1 VPVTALAGVN
11 LNDVVPGGTTTEAM
25 YGDVINPIDAEATYE
40 PEKFV
45 GVNDAEYKPPGPV
58 NVSIVKY
65 DEPLGLVKANIFNP
79 DRFSPIDPVPAS
91 CADVYVAIIC

>member
-11 LNDVVPGGTTTEAM
+11 VKAEVPGVTTIEAI
-25 YGDVINPIDAEATYE
+25 YGDVINPIDADATYE

-58 NVSIVKY
+58 KVSIVKY
-65 DEPLGLVKANIFNP
+65 DEPLGLVKANVFNP

>member
-11 LNDVVPGGTTTEAM
+11 LNDVVPGGTTTEAI
-25 YGDVINPIDAEATYE
+25 YGDVTKPIDADATYE

-58 NVSIVKY
+58 KVSIVKY
-65 DEPLGLVKANIFNP
+65 DEPLGLVNVNVFNP
-79 DRFSPIDPVPAS
+79 DRSSPIDPVP
-91 CADVYVAIIC
+91 

>member
-1 VPVTALAGVN
+1 VPVTASAGVN
-11 LNDVVPGGTTTEAM
+11 LNDVVPGGTTTEAI
-25 YGDVINPIDAEATYE
+25 YGDVTKPIDADVTYE

-45 GVNDAEYKPPGPV
+45 GVNDAEYRPPGPV
-58 NVSIVKY
+58 IVSIVKY
-65 DEPLGLVKANIFNP
+65 DEPLGLLKANVFNP